1 MAATELNKKKG
12 LNGAKTGECHAPRQ
26 AAELVSVVIPSFNH
40 ACFLP
45 DAIQSVQEQTY
56 GPVEIIVIDDGSNDE
71 TEQVVKAYQGIRYVK
86 QRNRGVTAA
95 RNAGLKLSAGSYV
108 VFLDADDRLLSK
120 AIEIGIRSLR
130 ANPGCALTFGTF
142 YMIDQEGT
150 RKGSCYPVTQRRY
163 GYSDFLEQNFIGN
176 PGVALYRKDPL
187 VAMDGFDSA
196 NQAAG
201 DYDLYLRLTYAFP
214 IACHTEPVL
223 EYRRH
228 GTNMS
233 NDPAVMLPACLLA
246 LRKQAPV
253 VKGNPFLEAALKRG
267 KTHWKDYYG
276 ERLVLRIYENAER
289 RKWRSMVRYLS
300 QLILNYPERLTRT
313 LLKNGPKQ
321 GPGMP

>member
-1 MAATELNKKKG
+1 LGATELNKEKG
-12 LNGAKTGECHAPRQ
+12 LNGAKTGECHAARQ
-26 AAELVSVVIPSFNH
+26 AELVSVVIPSFNH
-40 ACFLP
+40 AGFLP

-95 RNAGLKLSAGSYV
+95 RNTGLKLSTGSYV

-120 AIEIGIRSLR
+120 AIETGIRSLR

-150 RKGSCYPVTQRRY
+150 RKGGCYPVTQRRY

-276 ERLVLRIYENAER
+276 ERLVIRIYENAER

-300 QLILNYPERLTRT
+300 QLILNYPERLTRPI
-313 LLKNGPKQ
+313 LKNGPKQ
-321 GPGMP
+321 CPGMP